1 VTTDP
6 DQEAAGI
13 AWQTGVW
20 NRIADI
26 NPEMSEVLGFF
37 RQRW

>member
-1 VTTDP
+1 MEP

-20 NRIADI
+20 NRISNIYLDESTAGS
-26 NPEMSEVLGFF
+26 P
-37 RQRW
+37 R